1 MTEEHTK
8 EQLSVAYAQAISAY
22 AGLSFQEYSS
32 DYGLDARINDIQ
44 YSSDRKRYWQTGFG
58 IDIQLKATIN
68 AKIKSGIIIYDLEV
82 KNYKDL
88 IQLNIGT
95 PRILILFV
103 LPKNRNDWVQ
113 VSCNEMKLEKCA
125 YWCSLKGL
133 PDTKNGQKVRIK
145 IPETQVLTAEE
156 LVRLMD
162 MVKRGVL

>member
-22 AGLSFQEYSS
+22 AGLSFQEYNS

-44 YSSDRKRYWQTGFG
+44 YSPDRRRYWQTGFG
-58 IDIQLKATIN
+58 IDIQLKSTIN
-68 AKIKSGIIIYDLEV
+68 AKIQSGIIIYDLEV

-88 IQLNIGT
+88 IQLDIGT

-103 LPKNRNDWVQ
+103 LPKNRKDWVQ

-133 PDTKNGQKVRIK
+133 PDTQNGQKVRIK
-145 IPETQVLTAEE
+145 IPGSQVLTTEE
-156 LVRLMD
+156 LVRLMN
-162 MVKRGVL
+162 MVKRGML